1 MRRYLWF
8 ALLLLPFALSPFP
21 FYLTLLN
28 FFALSGLVALS
39 LYVLT
44 GLGGMTSFAQ
54 AAFMGVAAYAT
65 ALLAKGTGL
74 SPWAGLLLGLL
85 LTLAFALVL
94 GLLTVRL
101 KGHFLPLST
110 IAWQVALYILA
121 GNLVGLTGGHTGLT
135 DLPALVLFGLP
146 LDTPFR
152 YAFLSL
158 FLLVLLVL
166 ALHNLRESRLGR
178 ALLALRGDALTA
190 ASFGVDPAALRLK
203 AFLLAGGIA
212 GLAGFLYAH
221 FLRFVN
227 PTPFSLEASI
237 KYLVMAVAG
246 GVGTIPG
253 VLLGAALFTG
263 LEDWLKD
270 LLPLLLGRQG
280 NYETVAYGLVLAGI
294 LLFAP
299 QGLWPLLARRFIWGR
314 GPKEAAPG
322 EGEPPKA
329 EPLPLRAPS
338 GGRGEVVLEAKELRK
353 AFGGLLAVNGVS
365 FALRRGEILALIGP
379 NGAGKS
385 TTFHLVTGALRPEAG
400 RVFLFGREVTGL
412 PPYRVHRL
420 GLGRTFQHP
429 HVFPE
434 MTVLEN
440 AALATYART
449 RAGFLRVLFGLHR
462 EEEARALATAWEALR
477 RVGLGDLALERADRL
492 TAGQQRLLELAR
504 LLASG
509 AEVLLLDEPG
519 AGLRAGEKRELARLL
534 LALAREGYSVLLVDH
549 DMDLVMGLADRV
561 VVMNYGEKIAEGT
574 PEEVQKDPRVRAAYL
589 GEVEAA

>member
-1 MRRYLWF
+1 MRYLWF
-8 ALLLLPFALSPFP
+8 ALLLLPLLLAPFP

-28 FFALSGLVALS
+28 FFALSALVALS

-54 AAFMGVAAYAT
+54 AAFMGMGAYAT
-65 ALLAKGTGL
+65 ALLTVKGGF
-74 SPWAGLLLGLL
+74 SPWLGLLLGLALSFL
-85 LTLAFALVL
+85 LALVL
-94 GLLTVRL
+94 GGLTVRL

-146 LDTPFR
+146 LDSAFR

-158 FLLVLLVL
+158 FLLALLVL

-178 ALLALRGDALTA
+178 ALLALRGDALAA

-203 AFLLAGGIA
+203 ALLLSGFLA

-246 GVGTIPG
+246 GVGAIPG

-270 LLPLLLGRQG
+270 LLPLFLGRQG
-280 NYETVAYGLVLAGI
+280 NYETIGYGLVLAAI
-294 LLFAP
+294 LILAP
-299 QGLWPLLARRFIWGR
+299 RGLWPLLARYLPQKEGR
-314 GPKEAAPG
+314 LPQEA
-322 EGEPPKA
+322 
-329 EPLPLRAPS
+329 PLPLKSPS
-338 GGRGEVVLEAKELRK
+338 GARGEVVLEAQGLRK
-353 AFGGLLAVNGVS
+353 AFGGLLAVSGVS
-365 FALRRGEILALIGP
+365 FTLRRGEILALIGP
-379 NGAGKS
+379 NGAGK
-385 TTFHLVTGALRPEAG
+385 TTVFNLITGAIPPDGG
-400 RVFLFGREVTGL
+400 RVFLFGREITGL
-412 PPYRVHRL
+412 PPYRIHPL

-429 HVFPE
+429 HLFPE
-434 MTVLEN
+434 LSVLEN
-440 AALATYART
+440 VALGTYART
-449 RAGFLRVLFGLHR
+449 RAGFPQILLGLHR
-462 EEEARALATAWEALR
+462 KEEGRALALAYQALK
-477 RVGLGDLALERADRL
+477 RVGLESLALEMAERL
-492 TAGQQRLLELAR
+492 PAGQQRLLEIAR
-504 LLASG
+504 VLASG

-519 AGLRAGEKRELARLL
+519 AGLRAGEKRELAHLL
-534 LALAREGYSVLLVDH
+534 RSLSREGYTILIVDH
-549 DMDLVMGLADRV
+549 DMDLIMGLADRV

-574 PEEVQKDPRVRAAYL
+574 PMEVQRNPLVRAAYL
-589 GEVEAA
+589 GEVA

>member
-1 MRRYLWF
+1 MRYLWF
-8 ALLLLPFALSPFP
+8 ALLALPFLLSPFP

-28 FFALSGLVALS
+28 FFALSGMVALS

-44 GLGGMTSFAQ
+44 GLAGMTSFAQ
-54 AAFMGVAAYAT
+54 AAFMGMGAYAT
-65 ALLAKGTGL
+65 ALLTVKAGL
-74 SPWAGLLLGLL
+74 SPWLGLL
-85 LTLAFALVL
+85 AGLGLSLLLALVL
-94 GLLTVRL
+94 GGLTVRL

-121 GNLVGLTGGHTGLT
+121 GNLVWLTGGHTGLT
-135 DLPALVLFGLP
+135 DLPPLSLFGLP
-146 LDTPFR
+146 LDTGFR
-152 YAFLSL
+152 YALLSL

-166 ALHNLRESRLGR
+166 ALSNLRHSRLGR
-178 ALLALRGDALTA
+178 ALLALRGDALAA
-190 ASFGVDPAALRLK
+190 ASFGVDPASLRLK
-203 AFLLAGGIA
+203 AFLLSGAIA

-246 GVGTIPG
+246 GVGSVPG
-253 VLLGAALFTG
+253 VLLGAAFFTG

-280 NYETVAYGLVLAGI
+280 NYETIAYGLILALI
-294 LLFAP
+294 LLLAP
-299 QGLWPLLARRFIWGR
+299 KGLWPLLERRLPQREGR
-314 GPKEAAPG
+314 LPR
-322 EGEPPKA
+322 A
-329 EPLPLRAPS
+329 EPLSLSAPS
-338 GGRGEVVLEAKELRK
+338 GPRGEVVLAVEGLKK

-385 TTFHLVTGALRPEAG
+385 TTFNLITGALPPDGG
-400 RVFLFGREVTGL
+400 RVVLFGQEITGL
-412 PPYRVHRL
+412 PPQRVHRL

-429 HVFPE
+429 HLFPE
-434 MTVLEN
+434 LSVLEN
-440 AALATYART
+440 AALGTYART
-449 RAGFLRVLFGLHR
+449 RAGFFSVLLGLFR
-462 EEEARALATAWEALR
+462 QEEARALATAYGALK
-477 RVGLGDLALERADRL
+477 RVGLEGLALERAERL
-492 TAGQQRLLELAR
+492 SVGQQRLLEIAR

-519 AGLRAGEKRELARLL
+519 AGLRAGEKRGLAALL
-534 LALAREGYSVLLVDH
+534 RSLAKEGYTVLLVDH
-549 DMDLVMGLADRV
+549 DMDLIMGLADRV

-574 PEEVQKDPRVRAAYL
+574 PKEVQRNPAVRAAYL
-589 GEVEAA
+589 GEEEAA

>member
-1 MRRYLWF
+1 MRYLWF
-8 ALLLLPFALSPFP
+8 LLLLLPLLLSPFP

-28 FFALSGLVALS
+28 FFAIAALVALS

-54 AAFMGVAAYAT
+54 AAFMGMGAYAT
-65 ALLAKGTGL
+65 ALLTVKGGY
-74 SPWAGLLLGLL
+74 SPWLGLLLGLGL
-85 LTLAFALVL
+85 SLVLALVL
-94 GLLTVRL
+94 GGLTARL

-121 GNLVGLTGGHTGLT
+121 GNLVDLTGGHTGLT

-158 FLLVLLVL
+158 FLLALLVL

-178 ALLALRGDALTA
+178 ALLALRGDALAA

-203 AFLLAGGIA
+203 AFLLSGFLA

-246 GVGTIPG
+246 GVGAIPG

-280 NYETVAYGLVLAGI
+280 NYETIAYGLILAAI
-294 LLFAP
+294 LILAP
-299 QGLWPLLARRFIWGR
+299 RGLWPLLARYLPRREGR
-314 GPKEAAPG
+314 LSREAPLPERPLLGG
-322 EGEPPKA
+322 EGQ
-329 EPLPLRAPS
+329 
-338 GGRGEVVLEAKELRK
+338 VVLEAQGLRK

-365 FALRRGEILALIGP
+365 LSLRRGGILALIGP

-385 TTFHLVTGALRPEAG
+385 TTFNLITGAVPPDAGEVRLLGRPI
-400 RVFLFGREVTGL
+400 TGL
-412 PPYRVHRL
+412 PPHRIHPL
-420 GLGRTFQHP
+420 GLARTFQHP
-429 HVFPE
+429 HLFPE
-434 MTVLEN
+434 LSVLEN
-440 AALATYART
+440 VALGTYART
-449 RAGFLRVLFGLHR
+449 RAGFLQVLLGLHR
-462 EEEARALATAWEALR
+462 KEEARALATAYRALK
-477 RVGLGDLALERADRL
+477 RVGLESLALEKAERL
-492 TAGQQRLLELAR
+492 PAGQQRLLEIAR
-504 LLASG
+504 ALASG
-509 AEVLLLDEPG
+509 ASVLLLDEPG
-519 AGLRAGEKRELARLL
+519 AGLRAGEKRELAHLL
-534 LALAREGYSVLLVDH
+534 KSLAHEGYSILIVDH
-549 DMDLVMGLADRV
+549 DMDLIMGLADRV

-574 PEEVQKDPRVRAAYL
+574 PKEVQKDPLVRAAYL
-589 GEVEAA
+589 GEVA